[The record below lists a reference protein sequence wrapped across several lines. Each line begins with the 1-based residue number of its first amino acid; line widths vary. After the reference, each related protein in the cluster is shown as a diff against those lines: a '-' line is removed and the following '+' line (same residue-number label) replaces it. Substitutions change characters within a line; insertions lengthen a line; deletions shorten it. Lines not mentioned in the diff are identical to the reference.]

1 VLIRHSNYYN
11 RSFTNWKDL
20 MNKAI
25 PFAVLAL
32 SILGCASGPPPRVFR
47 VTDMKGM
54 SELANGQPMI
64 IEFHEGDTLPL
75 DFSLQGPLLESAKDA
90 PPIILT
96 AKRRFFL
103 RIDGDGFHSS
113 LDGKDFSKNPNAP
126 GTFQI
131 GIGAT
136 RERGT
141 RANITIKGPTP
152 NEPK

>member
-1 VLIRHSNYYN
+1 
-11 RSFTNWKDL
+11 
-20 MNKAI
+20 MNKPIPVAI
-25 PFAVLAL
+25 LSLSAL
-32 SILGCASGPPPRVFR
+32 LSTLGCASSPPPRVVR
-47 VTDMKGM
+47 VTDMQGV
-54 SELANGQPMI
+54 SELAKGQPLI
-64 IEFHEGDTLPL
+64 IELREGDTLPL
-75 DFSLQGPLLESAKDA
+75 DFSLEGPLLESAKDA

-103 RIDGDGFHSS
+103 RIDGDGIHSS
-113 LDGKDFSKNPNAP
+113 LDGKDFSKNAAAP

-152 NEPK
+152 NQPK

>member
-1 VLIRHSNYYN
+1 MNKLIPVLI
-11 RSFTNWKDL
+11 
-20 MNKAI
+20 
-25 PFAVLAL
+25 LAL
-32 SILGCASGPPPRVFR
+32 STIGCASGPPPRTVP
-47 VTDMKGM
+47 VTEMQGV
-54 SELANGQPMI
+54 SEFAKGQPLI
-64 IEFHEGDTLPL
+64 IEFREGDALPL

-103 RIDGDGFHSS
+103 RIDGDGLKTS
-113 LDGKDFSKNPNAP
+113 LDGVDFSRNAATP
-126 GTFQI
+126 GSFQI

-152 NEPK
+152 SEPK